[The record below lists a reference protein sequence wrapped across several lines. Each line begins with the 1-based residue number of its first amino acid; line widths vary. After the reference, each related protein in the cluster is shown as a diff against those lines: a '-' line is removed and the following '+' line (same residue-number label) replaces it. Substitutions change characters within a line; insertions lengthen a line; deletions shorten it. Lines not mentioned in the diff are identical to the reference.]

1 MSKTLATIEIHA
13 DIDYDLSG
21 AKLNGIS
28 SLYTE
33 EAYLLCK
40 RLEFKNLLNRFAVET
55 PKNQAAEHF
64 KLVEDRKEA
73 EKVFAKLRGRN
84 CGFILFPEA
93 KRKTAT
99 RKRTGR

>member
-40 RLEFKNLLNRFAVET
+40 RLEFKIFESFAVET
-55 PKNQAAEHF
+55 PKIRRQN
-64 KLVEDRKEA
+64 
-73 EKVFAKLRGRN
+73 
-84 CGFILFPEA
+84 I
-93 KRKTAT
+93 
-99 RKRTGR
+99 